1 MEKVRKFLKSHYP
14 NIDEMLY
21 LEMHQTEIMLFEWD
35 RDIQYQ
41 NTKLKE
47 ENERLKQFKEK
58 SSSGFFGRVASRQQN
73 EINQLK
79 ERVKDYKAT
88 LEKMYEGAEYSD
100 SVVIKKCLQLLTL
113 TKNK

>member
-35 RDIQYQ
+35 KAIQQQ

-47 ENERLKQFKEK
+47 ENKQLE
-58 SSSGFFGRVASRQQN
+58 
-73 EINQLK
+73 
-79 ERVKDYKAT
+79 ERVKK
-88 LEKMYEGAEYSD
+88 LEQENY
-100 SVVIKKCLQLLTL
+100 QLRIP
-113 TKNK
+113 KFA